1 MGGDKSCRHVGQAVR
16 LPEFRRELKKRSHLL
31 CEGCNP
37 PLTSRIDA
45 AALQSWDKHAE
56 ATDLLVCVSCG
67 FVGCFS
73 DGHFSLHLQAH
84 PKHFVGLQLAS
95 KTFWCEPCNMDIP
108 INVRPKVENARQDF
122 CDAVE
127 EIAAK
132 KRRQLRNQIRAPQTT
147 LSPITTPN
155 GSANNLLDLETHADT
170 PPMPRGALTLE
181 KKSSNDAEGHV
192 NGNGVA
198 LLDMPLRTKARD
210 DKMRRRMLK
219 TAMKRE
225 PMQEISIPPMD
236 TEISGELPN
245 TVLGFTNLGNTCYF
259 NASMQALLTAT
270 HYFPEHTHIED
281 VLETKNTPIT
291 TTFTML
297 HETVKKRARKAL
309 AGESPSDR
317 RGRSKSGRSRS
328 GSSSV
333 LTVAPL
339 LKEMRNKF
347 SQFRGHYQQ
356 DAHELFTSFLWAI
369 DEEMDPP
376 LPVSETPNGSVTN
389 SSCSTANSSELPDDD
404 EDSSRRNGTWS
415 EEDTTDSEQTEEG
428 EQETEE
434 DGSESDAEQEET
446 KQIFV
451 KTETGETISM
461 QVPKSATVKEVQ
473 HLLAKRLNLNEE
485 DMMLDASKVETRATL
500 SSRPSAVLHAR
511 AEKRKMYSRLN
522 FTRNLFGGA
531 LTTAVTCN
539 ACGKRTEIVEDAFH
553 LSVSV
558 PDGHHRELTTTDCL
572 DDFVRE
578 TQLLVEANNG
588 YDCEKC
594 SRQPKTRSV
603 AGRFMRKK
611 RLGSNAEPEMEVVLR
626 DASMQLFVS
635 ALPRVLVVHIK
646 RLARSRKIT
655 QHISFAEKLD
665 MTPYV
670 SETLRQGGGDA
681 KNHSL
686 CYELIAV
693 VVHMGNKRSGH
704 YVAYVSRS
712 RRREALLLAR
722 ARSRLASEEGAAEVT
737 TPRSGDGPS
746 RTWYYVSD
754 TVVKRV
760 SFEQVLQCEAYMLFY
775 QRRPKAA
782 SKTPTSSPTAET
794 ERSPTETT
802 LFKTQGRATSV
813 FLAPRVS
820 FCGTKNELGSRERE
834 LSAGYIM
841 SSDAPTDAA
850 VENTDEEEVEE
861 KQWREKLDDQRS
873 AVGNAEETC
882 VFLLDDLLAA
892 IFQEMQVRSENTALF
907 TTSARQMCSTIGRQ
921 QILKP
926 QSSQH
931 SRSLSASTTTL
942 LFVRR
947 LLNFLEKRVDRA
959 GLELQ
964 RFPSSEAIASL
975 SGKRKLIG
983 AGRTGVETLN
993 EWCIPVEHVS
1003 VFLQQLLFKGLVSA
1017 IPSAIAFVMAVNHEA
1032 LGMKTHSQTRVALS
1046 HLQQFVQKAVLTAE
1060 EELETSD
1067 RPPSSC
1073 IFQTEVPL
1081 CKVTFAGA
1089 LKPPESGPEQELLTC
1104 YLEEI
1109 PPHATEMDRRAPG
1122 QVAKK
1127 TTLKS
1132 TQRAISRKVRLL
1144 MAPPPRLGS
1153 RWKTV
1158 RHKLIIPVAGATI
1171 TAEADKELTI
1181 ATNRTTET
1189 IAENEDMLDA
1199 AALSNIFSLGTPRQ
1213 LSAQEL
1219 ARRNDLLAQLERE
1232 AARSRRR
1239 ATGTVIASM
1248 SVTESDEA
1256 SRSDQDFQAY
1266 VAANSIVTTG
1276 LVSPTRPQH
1285 SDHKSRRARDQRSKF
1300 ELERDTLSFAVS
1312 DGNTHEQERL
1322 SAMCS
1327 PIKRP
1332 RASVVPET
1340 PGRPIQ
1346 TASTLA
1352 PLPQLDSSRL
1362 AVGVSAVVRG
1372 VEKRGPRRNPSRNS
1386 RLQLHN
1392 YSAAFDSVDDRDIDV
1407 QRGQLPFSPVRTTAR
1422 EPDVGKEDSYRL
1434 PVIPNVSPIKASPHR
1449 KHVAFKVQNDL
1460 DNERTAAS
1468 ISPKAHVRQRPS
1480 AKTKQQVWEATT
1492 RSPPR
1497 ARNHFASNTNFRKI
1511 QRYEDEHSTSQP
1523 MAPRRNV
1530 ITNSE
1535 YED

>member
-802 LFKTQGRATSV
+802 L
-813 FLAPRVS
+813 
-820 FCGTKNELGSRERE
+820 
-834 LSAGYIM
+834 
-841 SSDAPTDAA
+841 
-850 VENTDEEEVEE
+850 
-861 KQWREKLDDQRS
+861 
-873 AVGNAEETC
+873 
-882 VFLLDDLLAA
+882 
-892 IFQEMQVRSENTALF
+892 
-907 TTSARQMCSTIGRQ
+907 
-921 QILKP
+921 
-926 QSSQH
+926 
-931 SRSLSASTTTL
+931 
-942 LFVRR
+942 
-947 LLNFLEKRVDRA
+947 
-959 GLELQ
+959 
-964 RFPSSEAIASL
+964 
-975 SGKRKLIG
+975 
-983 AGRTGVETLN
+983 
-993 EWCIPVEHVS
+993 
-1003 VFLQQLLFKGLVSA
+1003 
-1017 IPSAIAFVMAVNHEA
+1017 
-1032 LGMKTHSQTRVALS
+1032 
-1046 HLQQFVQKAVLTAE
+1046 
-1060 EELETSD
+1060 
-1067 RPPSSC
+1067 
-1073 IFQTEVPL
+1073 
-1081 CKVTFAGA
+1081 
-1089 LKPPESGPEQELLTC
+1089 
-1104 YLEEI
+1104 
-1109 PPHATEMDRRAPG
+1109 
-1122 QVAKK
+1122 
-1127 TTLKS
+1127 
-1132 TQRAISRKVRLL
+1132 
-1144 MAPPPRLGS
+1144 
-1153 RWKTV
+1153 
-1158 RHKLIIPVAGATI
+1158 
-1171 TAEADKELTI
+1171 
-1181 ATNRTTET
+1181 
-1189 IAENEDMLDA
+1189 
-1199 AALSNIFSLGTPRQ
+1199 
-1213 LSAQEL
+1213 
-1219 ARRNDLLAQLERE
+1219 
-1232 AARSRRR
+1232 
-1239 ATGTVIASM
+1239 
-1248 SVTESDEA
+1248 
-1256 SRSDQDFQAY
+1256 
-1266 VAANSIVTTG
+1266 
-1276 LVSPTRPQH
+1276 
-1285 SDHKSRRARDQRSKF
+1285 
-1300 ELERDTLSFAVS
+1300 
-1312 DGNTHEQERL
+1312 
-1322 SAMCS
+1322 
-1327 PIKRP
+1327 
-1332 RASVVPET
+1332 
-1340 PGRPIQ
+1340 
-1346 TASTLA
+1346 
-1352 PLPQLDSSRL
+1352 
-1362 AVGVSAVVRG
+1362 
-1372 VEKRGPRRNPSRNS
+1372 
-1386 RLQLHN
+1386 
-1392 YSAAFDSVDDRDIDV
+1392 
-1407 QRGQLPFSPVRTTAR
+1407 
-1422 EPDVGKEDSYRL
+1422 
-1434 PVIPNVSPIKASPHR
+1434 
-1449 KHVAFKVQNDL
+1449 
-1460 DNERTAAS
+1460 
-1468 ISPKAHVRQRPS
+1468 
-1480 AKTKQQVWEATT
+1480 
-1492 RSPPR
+1492 
-1497 ARNHFASNTNFRKI
+1497 
-1511 QRYEDEHSTSQP
+1511 
-1523 MAPRRNV
+1523 
-1530 ITNSE
+1530 
-1535 YED
+1535 